1 MMTALIRKAAL
12 TAAGAVFAGGMIAG
26 PTSALAAPQ
35 STANPL
41 GAVSE
46 RGHGK
51 GERQLNVRYEAQ
63 PNFYYCGPA
72 AVRNALTTMDKNVS
86 QDDLAK
92 EMGTTENGTDSAFQ
106 TTKALNEKAG
116 KEVYRTVEVPGRSA
130 DDGQT
135 DRLRADIV
143 RAVDDGR
150 SVVANVIGTAT
161 DIDGVSH
168 SFEGGHYIS
177 VTGYRNDGDQAK
189 VADSA
194 NPAQAEYWIS
204 TGALADWVASRGYS
218 A

>member
-1 MMTALIRKAAL
+1 MMTTLIRRAAL
-12 TAAGAVFAGGMIAG
+12 TAAGAVCAGGMVAAPVG
-26 PTSALAAPQ
+26 ALAAPP
-35 STANPL
+35 STSPL
-41 GAVSE
+41 AAVAE

-72 AVRNALTTMDKNVS
+72 AVRNALTAMDKDVS
-86 QDDLAK
+86 QDDLARD
-92 EMGTTENGTDSAFQ
+92 MGTTERGTDSAHLI
-106 TTKALNEKAG
+106 TKALNEKAG
-116 KEVYRTVEVPGRSA
+116 RDVYRTVEIPGRAA
-130 DDGQT
+130 DKAET
-135 DRLRADIV
+135 DRLRDDIV

-161 DIDGVSH
+161 DTDGVSH

-177 VTGYRNDGDQAK
+177 VTGYRGDGDQVK
-189 VADSA
+189 IADSA

-204 TGALADWVASRGYS
+204 ADALADWIASRGYS

>member
-1 MMTALIRKAAL
+1 MTALIRKAAL
-12 TAAGAVFAGGMIAG
+12 TAAGAVFAGGIIAG
-26 PTSALAAPQ
+26 PMGAIAAPQ
-35 STANPL
+35 NTASPL
-41 GAVSE
+41 SALTE

-86 QDDLAK
+86 QDDLAT
-92 EMGTTENGTDSAFQ
+92 EMGTTENGTDSAHQ
-106 TTKALNEKAG
+106 TTRALNERTG
-116 KEVYRTVEVPGRSA
+116 KDVYRTVEIPGRSA

-135 DRLRADIV
+135 DRLRGDIV

-150 SVVANVIGTAT
+150 SVVANVIGTAVDT
-161 DIDGVSH
+161 DGVSH

-177 VTGYRNDGDQAK
+177 VTGYRDNGDQAK
-189 VADSA
+189 IADSA

-204 TGALADWVASRGYS
+204 TDTLADWVASRGYS